1 MSRKSPL
8 YGCDLPDR
16 LFDMYQQTFQLQ
28 ATTAHA
34 PQLAPGTYEKLTVEP
49 ISGALGA
56 DVTGVD
62 LRSLDN
68 ITFGEVE
75 RALGDH
81 LVLFVRDQS
90 LEPDDLKAFG
100 RRFGKLMHWPYADNL
115 PGHPE
120 ITELRTEPEDV
131 YNFGGSWHQD
141 SLNFECP
148 PKITMLYGV
157 ECPPVGGDTSFSNQ
171 YLAWE
176 ALSDD
181 MRARLGDMKAVN
193 SAAKSY
199 NGHSGSDEVKDH
211 SATPLTFVE
220 EQDHEVEHPVART
233 HPVTGRKALY
243 VNDAFTARFAGESE
257 DESLPL
263 LHELWRHAITPEFTC
278 RFRWQTGTLALWDNR
293 CTMHYAHN
301 DYTGHRRVMH
311 RIVVEG
317 ERPV

>member
-1 MSRKSPL
+1 
-8 YGCDLPDR
+8 
-16 LFDMYQQTFQLQ
+16 MYQQTFHMQ
-28 ATTAHA
+28 ATTAHP
-34 PQLAPGTYEKLTVEP
+34 PQQAPGTYERLTVTP
-49 ISGALGA
+49 VSGALGA

-75 RALGDH
+75 RALTDH

-90 LEPDDLKAFG
+90 FEPDDLKSFG
-100 RRFGKLMHWPYADNL
+100 RRFGPLMKWPYADNL
-115 PGHPE
+115 PGHSE
-120 ITELRTEPEDV
+120 ITELRSEPDDR

-141 SLNFECP
+141 SLNYERP

-176 ALSDD
+176 TLPDA
-181 MRARLGDMKAVN
+181 MKARLQDRKAVN

-199 NGHSGSDEVKDH
+199 GGHSGSDEVKGN
-211 SATPLTFVE
+211 SATPLTFE
-220 EQDHEVEHPVART
+220 NDQDNETEHPVAQT

-278 RFRWQTGTLALWDNR
+278 RFRWQAGTLALWDNR
-293 CTMHYAHN
+293 CAMHYAHN
-301 DYTGHRRVMH
+301 DYTGYRRVMH
-311 RIVVEG
+311 RIVIEG